1 MDFAMVSMLLTAT
14 LATVLSPLASLPP
27 AAQSYA
33 DAYRDATAEDKPLLV
48 VVGAEWCPACTNLK
62 SSTIRALAQEGE
74 LEDVSLAV
82 VDQDAEPQLADQ
94 LKRGRM
100 IPQVILFSQRPDGR
114 WKRTHM
120 TGFQSTGKLRKVLQ
134 AARRGRPGRA
144 AADAS

>member
-14 LATVLSPLASLPP
+14 LATILTPLASLPP

-33 DAYRDATAEDKPLLV
+33 DAYRDAKAEHKPLLV

-62 SSTIRALAQEGE
+62 SNTIRSLAQQGE
-74 LEDVSLAV
+74 LEEVSLAV
-82 VDQDAEPQLADQ
+82 VDQDSEPKLANQ

-100 IPQVILFSQRPDGR
+100 IPLVILFSQSPDGR

-120 TGFQSTGKLRKVLQ
+120 TGFQRASTPRTVLS
-134 AARRGRPGRA
+134 AARRGPAGQPA
-144 AADAS
+144 SDAS